1 MKGST
6 HCYLAGLF
14 SKSSQAGFT
23 LIELLVVVLII
34 GILAGVAL
42 PQYQKTVR
50 KTRMMAEL
58 IPAMRKLKEAEEIYY
73 LANSSYTSNFENLD
87 ITVPIAKDITIR
99 YGWSYFLSNTFLI
112 ADIPAGV
119 YGYADNMQILMGL
132 DFVDN
137 GRYKGVISCYG
148 PDKQCKEV
156 YAFLKGR

>member
-1 MKGST
+1 MKN
-6 HCYLAGLF
+6 
-14 SKSSQAGFT
+14 GFT

-34 GILAGVAL
+34 GILAAAAV

-58 IPAMRKLKEAEEIYY
+58 LIPAMRSLKAAEERYY
-73 LANSSYTSNFENLD
+73 LANSSYTNDFESLD
-87 ITVPIAKDITIR
+87 ITIPLIKDITLR
-99 YGWSYFLSNTFLI
+99 YGWSYFLSNNLLI

-119 YGYADNMQILMGL
+119 YGYAENMQILMGL
-132 DFVDN
+132 DHVDN

-156 YAFLKGR
+156 YAFLKGL